1 MRLPDAQERLQ
12 TARLD
17 ASPGD
22 VVELGAGRFELTDG
36 LSLDV
41 DDVTVKGAGPDATV
55 LSFKGQKGAGEGLL
69 ITSDK
74 VTVRDFAVEDT
85 RGDGIKSKGADQISF
100 INVQY

>member
-1 MRLPDAQERLQ
+1 MIRFTASLLAATTLAGGAHAKTLSVAPGPDAQERLQ
-12 TARLD
+12 TALLD

-55 LSFKGQKGAGEGLL
+55 L
-69 ITSDK
+69 
-74 VTVRDFAVEDT
+74 
-85 RGDGIKSKGADQISF
+85 
-100 INVQY
+100 